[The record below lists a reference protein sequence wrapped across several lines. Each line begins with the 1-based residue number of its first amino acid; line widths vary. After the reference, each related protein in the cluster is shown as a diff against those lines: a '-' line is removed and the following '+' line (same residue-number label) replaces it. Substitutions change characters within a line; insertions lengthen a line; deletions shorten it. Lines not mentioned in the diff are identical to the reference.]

1 MTKTELIAGI
11 AEKTGT
17 SRKEADKALSAV
29 LEVITEA
36 LAKGEKIQLV
46 GFGTFEVK
54 ERSARKGHN
63 PKTKEEIEIPACKV
77 PSFKAGKNLKEAV
90 FPSDAE

>member
-1 MTKTELIAGI
+1 KTDLVAGI
-11 AEKTGT
+11 SEKVGI
-17 SRKEADKALSAV
+17 SRKEADKMLSAV

-54 ERSARKGHN
+54 ERAARKGHN
-63 PKTKEEIEIPACKV
+63 PQTKEEIEIPACKV

-90 FPSDAE
+90 FPSNAD